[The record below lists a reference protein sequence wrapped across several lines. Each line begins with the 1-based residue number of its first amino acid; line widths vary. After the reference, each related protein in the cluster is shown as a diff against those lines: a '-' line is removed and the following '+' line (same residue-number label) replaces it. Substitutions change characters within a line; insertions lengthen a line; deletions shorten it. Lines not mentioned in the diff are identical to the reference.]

1 VALLLVIAWG
11 PPSKP
16 LGYAVSCRYLLN
28 ADHRQI
34 ESARPV
40 GAWVEHGDPAAGT
53 DEWCEAAD
61 EQPVVLGLRHTT
73 SNRLGGRAVD
83 LTGGGAISALLCRSV

>member
-1 VALLLVIAWG
+1 MQTTGRLNRRGPSEPGLNMVIQQPA
-11 PPSKP
+11 PM
-16 LGYAVSCRYLLN
+16 N
-28 ADHRQI
+28 
-34 ESARPV
+34 
-40 GAWVEHGDPAAGT
+40 GA
-53 DEWCEAAD
+53 CEAAD